1 MLSFVCTVGFCII
14 HVTHA
19 QTTQMID
26 LKQNIFLSRRK
37 IYKYKSIP
45 NYKIFIHR
53 PNTGFRTCYLPTR
66 KVLNMWLSE
75 WYTAEEF
82 SYFMILGRIEMITE
96 MFAIMNHS
104 VYTPPRPM
112 PLLLLQ
118 SFTLPIKFILMLPKN
133 LFNNKEYVC
142 ITHTAEHNY
151 IVVFD
156 CMSNTQKF
164 FVIEPTQLG
173 WRTSKPF

>member
-1 MLSFVCTVGFCII
+1 
-14 HVTHA
+14 
-19 QTTQMID
+19 
-26 LKQNIFLSRRK
+26 
-37 IYKYKSIP
+37 
-45 NYKIFIHR
+45 
-53 PNTGFRTCYLPTR
+53 
-66 KVLNMWLSE
+66 
-75 WYTAEEF
+75 
-82 SYFMILGRIEMITE
+82 MILGRIEMITE

-173 WRTSKPF
+173 